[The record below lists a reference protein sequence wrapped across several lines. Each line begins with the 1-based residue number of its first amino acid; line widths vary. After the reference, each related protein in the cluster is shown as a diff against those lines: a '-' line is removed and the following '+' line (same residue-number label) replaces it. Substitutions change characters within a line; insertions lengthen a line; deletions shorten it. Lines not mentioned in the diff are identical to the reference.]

1 MEKITFKLEV
11 FEGPL
16 ELLLHLISKH
26 KLNINDIEIS
36 KLLEQYLEYIA
47 EWTAEDLE
55 FAGEFLEMAAR
66 LIYIKTV
73 SLLPT
78 EENNEAEESK
88 KDLEDTLIEYSF
100 YKEIAEKL
108 KSVYVG
114 NKIFVREPL
123 KLDKN
128 KKYCGNHQIS
138 ELEEVYSKLKARKI
152 IAEENTSQKKLDKIV
167 SEKQISVTEKVI
179 YVLKRLKKSKTV
191 NVNELYVGTRSAKVA
206 VFLAIL
212 ELTKSGSIR
221 ISDDNTEIYLSRK
234 KSRKFD

>member
-16 ELLLHLISKH
+16 ELLLYLISKH

-47 EWTAEDLE
+47 EWTAQDLE

-73 SLLPT
+73 SLLPS
-78 EENNEAEESK
+78 EESSEAEENK

-100 YKEIAEKL
+100 YKEIAGKL
-108 KSVYVG
+108 KTVYVG
-114 NKIFVREPL
+114 NKIFVRETL
-123 KLDKN
+123 KLEKN
-128 KKYCGNHQIS
+128 KKYCGNHQIL
-138 ELEEVYSKLKARKI
+138 ELTEVYGKLKARKI
-152 IAEENTSQKKLDKIV
+152 VAEENTGRKKLDTIV

-179 YVLKRLKKSKTV
+179 YVLKRLKKSGTV

-221 ISDDNTEIYLSRK
+221 ISDDNAEIYLSRK
-234 KSRKFD
+234 KISCK